1 MQFGITLSIA
11 LLIHSCSAFAPP
23 TPRTSFGVISSRG
36 HVSSSSMNMA
46 DDKVPF
52 FATPEKEEKKEEE
65 KETVETTTGGA
76 DATLDDTV
84 EAMVEE
90 EIAKNER
97 MSNLRNKA
105 GVDYAPWMNIDKAQ
119 EKEIRQ
125 LSKEK
130 AAVRAK
136 QRKQE
141 LNLSGTLYF
150 DSQAQELGGAGLNS
164 KIIDGDVE
172 LEWVTKKETNTKGY
186 ILKRRA
192 AKTENFEVI
201 ADYNTWGP
209 MMSKGP
215 AGGVYRYLDTT
226 ASPGGYIYRVTEV
239 DNGGAESD
247 LSQCLVEIQTDE
259 EQRNAVIAAVGIVV
273 IAISAVVGG
282 LILDP
287 YAV

>member
-1 MQFGITLSIA
+1 
-11 LLIHSCSAFAPP
+11 
-23 TPRTSFGVISSRG
+23 
-36 HVSSSSMNMA
+36 MA

-52 FATPEKEEKKEEE
+52 FATPEKEEEKEEAIPTETPIASKETQEANIDAIVE
-65 KETVETTTGGA
+65 KEIE
-76 DATLDDTV
+76 
-84 EAMVEE
+84 
-90 EIAKNER
+90 KSNR

-105 GVDYAPWMNIDKAQ
+105 GVDYAPWMNIDKEEEA
-119 EKEIRQ
+119 KIRQ
-125 LSKEK
+125 MSKEK
-130 AAVRAK
+130 ATVRAK
-136 QRKQE
+136 QREKE

-172 LEWVTKKETNTKGY
+172 LEWITKKETNTKGY

-192 AKTENFEVI
+192 AKTEVFEVI

-209 MMSKGP
+209 MVSKGVE
-215 AGGVYRYLDTT
+215 GGVYRYLDTT
-226 ASPGGYIYRVTEV
+226 ASPGGYIYRITEV
-239 DNGGAESD
+239 DNSGNESD

>member
-1 MQFGITLSIA
+1 MQFSTIISIV
-11 LLIHSCSAFAPP
+11 LIINSCSAFAPP
-23 TPRTSFGVISSRG
+23 APRTSFGVVSSRG
-36 HVSSSSMNMA
+36 HVTSSSMNMA

-52 FATPEKEEKKEEE
+52 FATPEKEEEKEEKEEKEEPAVVEAVTSEEE
-65 KETVETTTGGA
+65 K
-76 DATLDDTV
+76 
-84 EAMVEE
+84 VEE
-90 EIAKNER
+90 LVQDAIAKEKR
-97 MSNLRNKA
+97 AAKMQTKQ
-105 GVDYAPWMNIDKAQ
+105 GVDYAPWMNIDKEEEA
-119 EKEIRQ
+119 KIRQ
-125 LSKEK
+125 ISREK

-136 QRKQE
+136 QREKE

-164 KIIDGDVE
+164 KIIEGDVE
-172 LEWVTKKETNTKGY
+172 LEWITKKETNTRGY

-209 MMSKGP
+209 MVAKG
-215 AGGVYRYLDTT
+215 AEGGVYRYLDTT
-226 ASPGGYIYRVTEV
+226 TSPGGYIYRVTEV
-239 DNGGAESD
+239 DNSGIESD